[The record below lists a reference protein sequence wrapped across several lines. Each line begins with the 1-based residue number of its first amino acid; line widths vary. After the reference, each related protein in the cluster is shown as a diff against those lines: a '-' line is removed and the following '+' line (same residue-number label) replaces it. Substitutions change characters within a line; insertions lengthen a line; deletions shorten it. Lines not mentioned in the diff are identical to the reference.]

1 MNTEGN
7 KLLSK
12 KNFGAGL
19 GEQKKSYKE
28 NLHPLNV
35 CKDIKYE
42 KMPLRPPESS
52 QQHRNMKDD

>member
-28 NLHPLNV
+28 NLHP
-35 CKDIKYE
+35 
-42 KMPLRPPESS
+42 
-52 QQHRNMKDD
+52 